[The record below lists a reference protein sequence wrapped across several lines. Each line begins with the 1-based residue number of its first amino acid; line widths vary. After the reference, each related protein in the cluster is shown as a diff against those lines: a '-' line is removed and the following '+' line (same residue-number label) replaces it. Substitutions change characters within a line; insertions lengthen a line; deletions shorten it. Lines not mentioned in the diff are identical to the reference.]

1 VNKSIFTFDKL
12 TKQNGFYITQI
23 WFGFR
28 CANVYKAVS
37 LSICKLS
44 FLGVKM
50 YKYTIARQLASK
62 RVITNRGD
70 EVGKLVD
77 IVVSEIGG
85 DVEYLVVEVD
95 RNSRLLAKLG
105 KVDKLVEIPYASVTA
120 VSDVFIV
127 DEREILEDVQGKE

>member
-1 VNKSIFTFDKL
+1 
-12 TKQNGFYITQI
+12 
-23 WFGFR
+23 
-28 CANVYKAVS
+28 
-37 LSICKLS
+37 
-44 FLGVKM
+44 M

-95 RNSRLLAKLG
+95 RNSRLLSKLG
-105 KVDKLVEIPYASVTA
+105 KVDKVVEIPYASVTA

>member
-1 VNKSIFTFDKL
+1 MFFIIQTFI
-12 TKQNGFYITQI
+12 KQLDFV
-23 WFGFR
+23 F
-28 CANVYKAVS
+28 V
-37 LSICKLS
+37 KLS

-77 IVVSEIGG
+77 IIVSEVGG
-85 DVEYLVVEVD
+85 DVEYLVVEID
-95 RNSRLLAKLG
+95 RNSRLLSKLG

-127 DEREILEDVQGKE
+127 DEREILEDMQGKN